1 MTAKKI
7 NCGLAVMYVCVYV
20 QYLLQLYEQLNGL
33 QKSIF
38 QTNLTQ
44 QVYFNSC
51 IYYGRFIYF
60 FLKYKNAD
68 N

>member
-1 MTAKKI
+1 MAAKKI

-38 QTNLTQ
+38 HNKSDSTGIFQF
-44 QVYFNSC
+44 VYL
-51 IYYGRFIYF
+51 
-60 FLKYKNAD
+60 FLFKV
-68 N
+68 